1 MLTYN
6 TIYSYSTIFYTLLP
20 YTRIVYYSLA
30 ILLYTGILGS
40 IWKEKISIL
49 DFFYKEKIL
58 KKKKTKCKIIVCKL
72 TLKSNKKI
80 LFHLKNFLFFLTD
93 ACKHNERVSSTLFFL
108 FNEGKLEIRRSVR
121 FSRSEVI
128 TYTTSMRKRLRNEK
142 KGILV
147 DISNMEV

>member
-58 KKKKTKCKIIVCKL
+58 KKKNQSAKL
-72 TLKSNKKI
+72 LS
-80 LFHLKNFLFFLTD
+80 
-93 ACKHNERVSSTLFFL
+93 AS
-108 FNEGKLEIRRSVR
+108 
-121 FSRSEVI
+121 
-128 TYTTSMRKRLRNEK
+128 
-142 KGILV
+142 
-147 DISNMEV
+147 

>member
-49 DFFYKEKIL
+49 DFFI
-58 KKKKTKCKIIVCKL
+58 KKK
-72 TLKSNKKI
+72 S
-80 LFHLKNFLFFLTD
+80 
-93 ACKHNERVSSTLFFL
+93 
-108 FNEGKLEIRRSVR
+108 
-121 FSRSEVI
+121 
-128 TYTTSMRKRLRNEK
+128 
-142 KGILV
+142 
-147 DISNMEV
+147 

>member
-40 IWKEKISIL
+40 IWKEK
-49 DFFYKEKIL
+49 
-58 KKKKTKCKIIVCKL
+58 KKKKKK
-72 TLKSNKKI
+72 NKKRKRKCQTLSSQGNNI
-80 LFHLKNFLFFLTD
+80 YIQTG
-93 ACKHNERVSSTLFFL
+93 VS
-108 FNEGKLEIRRSVR
+108 EIKRSGQ

-128 TYTTSMRKRLRNEK
+128 TYTTLT
-142 KGILV
+142 
-147 DISNMEV
+147 